1 MIFMGAVGRCFECE
15 QPGAGLFTRCLR
27 LRRWQHGRSQYAIR
41 RCYFA
46 TWHAR
51 SIENPPAKTRT
62 RAAGSACLALPAQ
75 KYSEKS
81 RKFMYQRAQG
91 ARDQRA
97 HVLLAAY
104 RSLTPTHPS
113 PPRPARGVA
122 PAACTGGPCCCRGQP
137 LRLSASVGNTWL
149 CSVLPLF
156 WHLGSVCCPLPGR
169 VCLCVVFLYMKSAA
183 RAVALWS
190 HCGGRACRHLTVTHV
205 CCMTQRTH
213 ACLPHGIVNSSS
225 DQDLPL
231 QLVSL
236 CAFYHCIRSGLVPG
250 PVWQRHPPVLT
261 EVRIRSCAMART

>member
-113 PPRPARGVA
+113 PVVFRGLDEERGVR
-122 PAACTGGPCCCRGQP
+122 GGAHNSDSRDNLYQPTTRGVTRDARIQM
-137 LRLSASVGNTWL
+137 RMYI
-149 CSVLPLF
+149 
-156 WHLGSVCCPLPGR
+156 GR
-169 VCLCVVFLYMKSAA
+169 I
-183 RAVALWS
+183 
-190 HCGGRACRHLTVTHV
+190 GR
-205 CCMTQRTH
+205 
-213 ACLPHGIVNSSS
+213 
-225 DQDLPL
+225 
-231 QLVSL
+231 
-236 CAFYHCIRSGLVPG
+236 
-250 PVWQRHPPVLT
+250 
-261 EVRIRSCAMART
+261 E